1 MLFVLVFVGGCIGSA
16 GGGLK
21 VMRLLVDM
29 RMGVTEVRHTLH
41 PHMVVSIKIDGL
53 PVPMKIV
60 GRILSFFFLFL
71 SIFIVSTLVIS
82 LSGISLM
89 QALGVAAGCLTSAG
103 STADLFGIMSFAEAP
118 DWMELFC
125 AFIMIIGRIELF
137 SFFVL
142 LDGGIRSVGR
152 HW

>member
-1 MLFVLVFVGGCIGSA
+1 
-16 GGGLK
+16 
-21 VMRLLVDM
+21 
-29 RMGVTEVRHTLH
+29 
-41 PHMVVSIKIDGL
+41 
-53 PVPMKIV
+53 
-60 GRILSFFFLFL
+60 
-71 SIFIVSTLVIS
+71 
-82 LSGISLM
+82 M
-89 QALGVAAGCLTSAG
+89 QAMGVAAGCLTSAG